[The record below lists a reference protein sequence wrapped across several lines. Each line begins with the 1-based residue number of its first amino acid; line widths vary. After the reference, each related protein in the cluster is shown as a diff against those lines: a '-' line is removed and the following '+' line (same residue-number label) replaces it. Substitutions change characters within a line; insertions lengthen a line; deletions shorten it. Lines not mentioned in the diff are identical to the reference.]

1 MKKNKHVG
9 FNYLHRHPKEEQI
22 KNLDSDHVIVD
33 RKDWEEVVEYFIKRP
48 DEVDNIETVDS
59 SSKKVPIGIEPK
71 YIWEERRLIELSEA
85 IKRYCLSNEQIPI
98 KWIEEYNELNQ
109 NKVK

>member
-33 RKDWEEVVEYFIKRP
+33 RKD
-48 DEVDNIETVDS
+48 
-59 SSKKVPIGIEPK
+59 
-71 YIWEERRLIELSEA
+71 
-85 IKRYCLSNEQIPI
+85 
-98 KWIEEYNELNQ
+98 
-109 NKVK
+109 